1 MLVFVPLEY
10 FHLLFVKF
18 VFSSDSS
25 VIRSHTGVGSAAW
38 GVCMGPFFFSYF
50 VLLGPRPHPQ
60 LSSAKETNTADTAK
74 LPRKYLCGGQ
84 LQVWVHT
91 R

>member
-1 MLVFVPLEY
+1 M
-10 FHLLFVKF
+10 
-18 VFSSDSS
+18 
-25 VIRSHTGVGSAAW
+25 IRSHTGVGSADGESVW
-38 GVCMGPFFFSYF
+38 GHFSLVILFYF
-50 VLLGPRPHPQ
+50 WGPRPRLQ

-84 LQVWVHT
+84 LQVWDCT